1 MKKHGVKNI
10 DVAKRLLD
18 YGFHAPTVS
27 FPLIVPD
34 CLMIEPTES
43 ESRASLDCLAEYLR
57 EIAREVREEPETVKN
72 APLDTPVRR
81 LDEGGA
87 ARNLVVRWQAGR
99 GGGCG

>member
-10 DVAKRLLD
+10 DVAKRMLD
-18 YGFHAPTVS
+18 LGVHAPTVS

-43 ESRASLDCLAEYLR
+43 ESRASLDSLGEVFRRIASE
-57 EIAREVREEPETVKN
+57 ARETPQVVID
-72 APLDTPVRR
+72 APHDTPVRR

-87 ARNLVVRWQAGR
+87 ARKLVIRWSPGSTAE
-99 GGGCG
+99 GG